1 MAGIRVA
8 FFKVFLFAPHAQ
20 TTNLYEMR
28 DAMAKAEKG
37 KEETKVMTPW
47 RQFFEIARMER
58 ENGSHVR

>member
-1 MAGIRVA
+1 
-8 FFKVFLFAPHAQ
+8 
-20 TTNLYEMR
+20 
-28 DAMAKAEKG
+28 MAKAEKG